1 MPHYDARE
9 RHEVMVEAPAKTVY
23 EALHTTDFSRIGA
36 VRLLLAARALPSA
49 LRRKHPPGTRPLRF
63 ATGVTSLI
71 DAGFG
76 VVAESPRTEI
86 VLGLAGPFWQLRPQT
101 RPLNEAAVRAGPHA
115 GSAHA
120 LWSFGID
127 ELEARRTRLDT
138 ETRVLTG
145 DAASRRKLLLYW
157 KLIRPFSG
165 LIRIL
170 MLRRIRR
177 VAERAGGT
185 KLP

>member
-9 RHEVMVEAPAKTVY
+9 RHEVIVEAPASTVY
-23 EALHTTDFSRIGA
+23 SALHATDFSRIGA

-63 ATGVTSLI
+63 ATGVTSLR

-76 VVAESPRTEI
+76 IVAESARTEI
-86 VLGLAGPFWQLRPQT
+86 VLGLAGPFWRLRPQT
-101 RPLNEAAVRAGPHA
+101 EPLNEPAVRAGPRR

-120 LWSFGID
+120 LWSFEID
-127 ELEARRTRLDT
+127 ELHANRTRLGT

-177 VAERAGGT
+177 VAEQASGV